1 MALTELKKGSR
12 YQVRQDS
19 RGNGK
24 FQYTSHW
31 RKDGDPSKEYVKGG
45 IFEVVEVDS
54 SGDYKGYVIDP
65 STGKRMRDTASYV
78 AKVEAKFFEEAVASS
93 TPSAPELP
101 AGVPQPV
108 AQAANA
114 LQLPLMDATAAS
126 QGLAT
131 MFASLLMGAIKSPDV
146 EKMVIDA
153 VKEVATQKIPRPME
167 VKFQESS
174 VVIDNVHNKFTVV
187 MDRLKATKNIMLVGP
202 AGCGKSHLAEQV
214 AESLGLDYSS
224 VSCSSDMSSSVLTGW
239 LLPSDGGK
247 FEYAPSDFINLYEN
261 GGVFL
266 LDEMDAADP
275 SILLIINQALAN
287 GRITIPQR
295 KGNTV
300 VKRHPNFIAVAATN
314 TFGRGGNLMYSR
326 ERLDESTIDR
336 FRSGMI
342 ELDYDPELEAKLVD
356 SEVLEWGLAVRE
368 RIINARLKRVI
379 STRFLRDASAL
390 KEHAG
395 YSLEQIKEI
404 FFADFKA
411 DEKMKVD
418 Q

>member
-1 MALTELKKGSR
+1 MALTELNVGSR
-12 YQVRQDS
+12 YQVRKDS

-31 RKDGDPSKEYVKGG
+31 RKGGDPKQDYVKDA

-54 SGDYKGYVIDP
+54 AGDYKGYVIDP
-65 STGKRMRDTASYV
+65 KTGERMRDALSYV
-78 AKVEAKFFEEAVASS
+78 AKVEVKYFEEA
-93 TPSAPELP
+93 SAKPQPATP
-101 AGVPQPV
+101 AGVPSAV
-108 AQAANA
+108 DQAAGA

-174 VVIDNVHNKFTVV
+174 VVIDNVHNKFTTV

-356 SEVLEWGLAVRE
+356 AEVLEWGLAVRE

-395 YSLEQIKEI
+395 YSLKQIKEI
-404 FFADFKA
+404 FFADFKQ
-411 DEKMKVD
+411 DERVKID
-418 Q
+418 L

>member
-31 RKDGDPSKEYVKGG
+31 RKDGDPSKEYVKDG

-54 SGDYKGYVIDP
+54 AGDYKGYVIDT
-65 STGKRMRDTASYV
+65 STGKRMRDTPSYV
-78 AKVEAKFFEEAVASS
+78 AKVEAKFFEEASS

-101 AGVPQPV
+101 TGVPQPV

-146 EKMVIDA
+146 EKMVMDA

-174 VVIDNVHNKFTVV
+174 VVIDNVHNKFTTVLE
-187 MDRLKATKNIMLVGP
+187 RLKTTKNIMLVGP

-336 FRSGMI
+336 SRSGMI

-356 SEVLEWGLAVRE
+356 PEVLEWGLAVRE

-395 YSLEQIKEI
+395 YSLKQIKEI
-404 FFADFKA
+404 FFGDFKQ
-411 DEKMKVD
+411 DERVKID
-418 Q
+418 L

>member
-31 RKDGDPSKEYVKGG
+31 RKDGDPSKEYVKDG

-54 SGDYKGYVIDP
+54 AGDYKGYVIDP
-65 STGKRMRDTASYV
+65 SNGKRMRDTASYV
-78 AKVEAKFFEEAVASS
+78 AKVEAKFFEEASS

-146 EKMVIDA
+146 EKMVMDA

-187 MDRLKATKNIMLVGP
+187 MDRLKATKNIMLVGE
-202 AGCGKSHLAEQV
+202 AGCGKTHLAGQV
-214 AESLGLDYSS
+214 AEALGLKFGS
-224 VSCSSDMSSSVLTGW
+224 VSCSSDMSSSVLLGW
-239 LLPSDGGK
+239 LLPADGGK
-247 FEYAPSDFINLYEN
+247 FEYAVSDFIDLYEN

-275 SILLIINQALAN
+275 AILLIVNQALAN
-287 GRITIPQR
+287 GQVTVPQR
-295 KGNTV
+295 KGNTI
-300 VKRHPNFIAVAATN
+300 VKRHPNFICMSACN
-314 TFGRGGNLMYSR
+314 TFGRGSNLMYSGR
-326 ERLDESTIDR
+326 ERLDESTLDR

-342 ELDYDPELEAKLVD
+342 EMHYDDELEEKLVD
-356 SEVLEWGLAVRE
+356 AEVLAWGREVRK
-368 RIINARLKRVI
+368 RIEGARLKRVI
-379 STRFLRDASAL
+379 STRFLRDATAL
-390 KEHAG
+390 KELAG
-395 YSLEQIKEI
+395 YNMEQIKDL
-404 FFADFKA
+404 FFTGWKS
-411 DEKMKVD
+411 DEKGKID
-418 Q
+418 L

>member
-1 MALTELKKGSR
+1 MALSKLNVGSR

-31 RKDGDPSKEYVKGG
+31 RKGGDPKQAYVEDA

-54 SGDYKGYVIDP
+54 AGDYKGYVIDP
-65 STGKRMRDTASYV
+65 KTGERMRDALSYV
-78 AKVEAKFFEEAVASS
+78 AKVEVKYFEEATTKPQPKPA
-93 TPSAPELP
+93 TP
-101 AGVPQPV
+101 AGVPSAV
-108 AQAANA
+108 DQAAGA

-146 EKMVIDA
+146 EKMVMDA

-174 VVIDNVHNKFTVV
+174 VVIDNVHNKFTTV
-187 MDRLKATKNIMLVGP
+187 MERLKATKNIMLVGP

-214 AESLGLDYSS
+214 AEALGLDYSS

-356 SEVLEWGLAVRE
+356 PEVLEWGLAVRE

-404 FFADFKA
+404 FFADFKQ

>member
-19 RGNGK
+19 RRNGK

-31 RKDGDPSKEYVKGG
+31 RKDGDPSKEYVKDG

-54 SGDYKGYVIDP
+54 AGDYKGYVIDP
-65 STGKRMRDTASYV
+65 STGKRIRDTASYV
-78 AKVEAKFFEEAVASS
+78 AKVEAKFFEEASS
-93 TPSAPELP
+93 VPPAPELP
-101 AGVPQPV
+101 TGVPQPV

-174 VVIDNVHNKFTVV
+174 VVIDNVHNKFTTVLE
-187 MDRLKATKNIMLVGP
+187 RLKATKNIMLVGP

-368 RIINARLKRVI
+368 RIINTRLKRVI

-395 YSLEQIKEI
+395 YSLKQIKEI
-404 FFADFKA
+404 FFGDFKP
-411 DEKMKVD
+411 DERAKID
-418 Q
+418 L

>member
-1 MALTELKKGSR
+1 MALSKLNVGSR

-31 RKDGDPSKEYVKGG
+31 RKGGDPKQAYVEDA

-54 SGDYKGYVIDP
+54 AGDYKGYVIDP
-65 STGKRMRDTASYV
+65 KTGERMRDALSYV
-78 AKVEAKFFEEAVASS
+78 AKVEVKYFEEAA
-93 TPSAPELP
+93 TKPQPKPATP
-101 AGVPQPV
+101 AGVPSAV
-108 AQAANA
+108 DQAAGA

-146 EKMVIDA
+146 EKMVMDA

-174 VVIDNVHNKFTVV
+174 VVIDNVHNKFTTV
-187 MDRLKATKNIMLVGP
+187 MERLKATKNIMLVGP

-214 AESLGLDYSS
+214 AEALGLDYSS

-356 SEVLEWGLAVRE
+356 PEVLEWGLAVRE

-411 DEKMKVD
+411 DERRKID
-418 Q
+418 L

>member
-31 RKDGDPSKEYVKGG
+31 RKDGDPSKEYVKDG

-54 SGDYKGYVIDP
+54 AGDYKGYVIDP

-78 AKVEAKFFEEAVASS
+78 AKVEAKFFEEAGASS
-93 TPSAPELP
+93 TPSSTA

-146 EKMVIDA
+146 EKMVVDA

-174 VVIDNVHNKFTVV
+174 VVIDNVHNKFTTVLE
-187 MDRLKATKNIMLVGP
+187 RLKATKNIMLVGP

-247 FEYAPSDFINLYEN
+247 FEYAPSDFISLYEN

-395 YSLEQIKEI
+395 YSLKQIKEI
-404 FFADFKA
+404 FFADFKP
-411 DEKMKVD
+411 DEKSKID
-418 Q
+418 L

>member
-31 RKDGDPSKEYVKGG
+31 RKDGDPSKEYVKDG

-54 SGDYKGYVIDP
+54 AGDYKGYVIDP

-78 AKVEAKFFEEAVASS
+78 AKVEAKFFEEASS
-93 TPSAPELP
+93 TPSAPAA

-174 VVIDNVHNKFTVV
+174 VVIDNVHNKFTTVLE
-187 MDRLKATKNIMLVGP
+187 RLKATKNIMLVGP

-356 SEVLEWGLAVRE
+356 AEVLEWGLAVRE

-395 YSLEQIKEI
+395 YSLKQIKEI

-411 DEKMKVD
+411 DERAKCD
-418 Q
+418 L